1 MGPSFALQAYTG
13 REQKLTAGK
22 KSRFGS
28 RPFEVHL
35 EYVTFNILKIS
46 V

>member
-1 MGPSFALQAYTG
+1 MGPSFGLQASTG
-13 REQKLTAGK
+13 REQKLTVGK

-28 RPFEVHL
+28 RPLEVHL
-35 EYVTFNILKIS
+35 EYVKFNILEIS

>member
-28 RPFEVHL
+28 RPFEVNL